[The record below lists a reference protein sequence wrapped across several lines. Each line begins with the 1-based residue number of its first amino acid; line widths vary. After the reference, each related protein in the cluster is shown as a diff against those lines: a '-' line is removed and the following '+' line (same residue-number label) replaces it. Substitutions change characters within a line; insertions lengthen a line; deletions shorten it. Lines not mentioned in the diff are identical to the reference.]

1 MAFKLDWAPQ
11 ARLDLWD
18 LLSYISESNR
28 QAAADFGLGVFGAI
42 ERLTEFPE
50 SGRMVPEFQD
60 PAIRE
65 IIRRPCRI
73 VYRLKRDESLVEIA
87 RIWHAARGIP
97 EI

>member
-1 MAFKLDWAPQ
+1 MAFKLVWSST

-18 LLSYISESNR
+18 LLSYISESDR
-28 QAAADFGLGVFGAI
+28 QAAAEFGRSVFAAI
-42 ERLTEFPE
+42 ERLREFPE
-50 SGRMVPEFQD
+50 SGRIVPELSD

-73 VYRLKRDESLVEIA
+73 VYRVRREEKLVEIA

-97 EI
+97 EM